1 MKNLRSAVLG
11 TVFLIISAS
20 AVWSQQ
26 NANSA
31 GDQPA
36 GSTSQL
42 PRLVRF
48 SGTLK
53 DVDGSPLTGITGV
66 TFALYSEQAG
76 GAPLWLETQN
86 ITADSNGHYAAL
98 LGSTKPDG
106 LPAELFTSEQARWV
120 GVQVSGQAEQARVL
134 LVSAP
139 YALKAGDAE
148 TVGGLPASA
157 FVLAAPPVAASGNAE
172 TNATGNVAASS
183 AAAAQALTSSDV
195 TTTGGTV
202 NTIPLFTTAT
212 NIQNSILTQ
221 TSTTAINVRGKLNL
235 PATGTATSSKG
246 FPSQPADLTASAF
259 NSATSA
265 AVPQTFQWQA
275 EPVGN
280 NTSTATGSL
289 NLLFGQGT
297 SKPSETGL
305 NIASNGQITFAKG
318 QAFPGTGDGTVTSV
332 GSGAGLTGGPI
343 TGSGTLSIPTGGV
356 SNAMLANSSLNV
368 TAGTDLTG
376 GGSVT
381 LGGGTTLNLD
391 TTKVPQLN
399 AANTFTGNQT
409 VSGNLS
415 ATGVVTGSSYQIG
428 SNLFAFGSYA
438 NKNAFLGFAGNSAM
452 TGTGNTATGLLAL
465 PNNTT
470 GAVNT
475 ATGFLALQVNS
486 SGGANTADGEGALG
500 SNNGSA
506 NTATGAL
513 ALDFNGAGSLN
524 TAIGYQ
530 AGITTN
536 ATSISGSNNTFV
548 GSNSA
553 VATGTL
559 TNATAI
565 GANAEVAESNA
576 MVLGEINGVNNA
588 TASTN
593 VGIGTTAPTHTLEVY
608 SEMATTAQ
616 MAMITDGTDAA
627 FSLNNTASGGEE
639 YWIDSGSGAAG
650 VGAGNFAIYDRT
662 KGLTRLVVTQ
672 AGNVGIGTT
681 SPDNPL
687 SVMGSAD
694 KTGGGSWGSFSDGR
708 LKNLNGSFS
717 SGLSQVL
724 KIHPVRYRYKADNP
738 LGIRDTDEHIGVVA
752 QEVRQVIPE
761 AVTENSKG
769 YLLVN
774 NDPIIWSM
782 LNAIKEQQREIQQQ
796 QAALRTQATAIR
808 NLRSELRATRQ
819 SAEDKNAS
827 SRRSARAELAPK
839 PDCWQRSP
847 CDCPHPDREGR
858 DFSRAESRQKRNQ
871 GFSSS
876 THAERS
882 SRKPALSEAEG
893 HPIPAGRSLPSTEL
907 PLGLG
912 RLSCERTPVRARERS
927 SEAGKRPPLLLSVW
941 R

>member
-1 MKNLRSAVLG
+1 MKLRVACVVVGFLSLSLSLAQLAVAQ
-11 TVFLIISAS
+11 TTTETAS
-20 AVWSQQ
+20 A
-26 NANSA
+26 
-31 GDQPA
+31 
-36 GSTSQL
+36 L

-48 SGTLK
+48 GGTVK
-53 DVDGSPLTGITGV
+53 DLNGTPLTGVVGI
-66 TFALYSEQAG
+66 TFALYSEQTG
-76 GAPLWLETQN
+76 GAALWLETQN
-86 ITADSNGHYAAL
+86 ITADSNGHYTVL

-106 LPAELFTSEQARWV
+106 LPTDLFTTEQARWV
-120 GVQVSGQAEQARVL
+120 GVQVSGQAEQPRVL

-148 TVGGLPASA
+148 TVGGLPALA
-157 FVLAAPPVAASGNAE
+157 FVLAAPAVAASGNAE
-172 TNATGNVAASS
+172 ANATGNVAASS

-235 PATGTATSSKG
+235 PGTGTATSSKG
-246 FPSQPADLTASAF
+246 YNSQPADFVASVF
-259 NSATSA
+259 NSSTSA

-275 EPVGN
+275 EPVN
-280 NTSTATGSL
+280 NDKSTASGTL

-332 GSGAGLTGGPI
+332 ASGTGLTGGPI
-343 TGSGTLSIPTGGV
+343 TGSGTLSLA
-356 SNAMLANSSLNV
+356 SNACASGNALSALPFTCSPF
-368 TAGTDLTG
+368 A
-376 GGSVT
+376 T
-381 LGGGTTLNLD
+381 LG
-391 TTKVPQLN
+391 
-399 AANTFTGNQT
+399 ANTFSGNQT

-438 NKNAFLGFAGNSAM
+438 NQNAFLGFAGNPTT
-452 TGTGNTATGLLAL
+452 TGFYNTANGYQALSSNTTGNGNIASGLVAL
-465 PNNTT
+465 VNNTT
-470 GAVNT
+470 GNYNT
-475 ATGFLALQVNS
+475 AIGAEALYRNTTGS
-486 SGGANTADGEGALG
+486 YNTASGNDALF
-500 SNNGSA
+500 SN
-506 NTATGAL
+506 TT
-513 ALDFNGAGSLN
+513 GSLN
-524 TAIGYQ
+524 TGL
-530 AGITTN
+530 GLN
-536 ATSISGSNNTFV
+536 ANV
-548 GSNSA
+548 GSGN
-553 VATGTL
+553 L

-565 GANAEVAESNA
+565 GAGAWVTESNA
-576 MVLGEINGVNNA
+576 MVLGSINGVNGA

-608 SEMATTAQ
+608 SEKATTAQ

-627 FSLNNTASGGEE
+627 FSLNNTATGGHE

-650 VGAGNFAIYDRT
+650 VGAGNFAIYDRSASS
-662 KGLTRLVVTQ
+662 TRLVVDT
-672 AGNVGIGTT
+672 AGQVGIGTI
-681 SPDNPL
+681 SPTELL
-687 SVMGSAD
+687 SVNGSAN
-694 KTGGGSWGSFSDGR
+694 KIGGGSWDVFSDGR

-782 LNAIKEQQREIQQQ
+782 LNAIKEQQGEFRQQ
-796 QAALRTQATAIR
+796 QAELAKALRQVR
-808 NLRSELRATRQ
+808 QQESLLRAQTSAMRRLGAEVRETR
-819 SAEDKNAS
+819 ET
-827 SRRSARAELAPK
+827 L
-839 PDCWQRSP
+839 
-847 CDCPHPDREGR
+847 
-858 DFSRAESRQKRNQ
+858 
-871 GFSSS
+871 
-876 THAERS
+876 
-882 SRKPALSEAEG
+882 RKVKAQIAAAQPALVA
-893 HPIPAGRSLPSTEL
+893 A
-907 PLGLG
+907 
-912 RLSCERTPVRARERS
+912 
-927 SEAGKRPPLLLSVW
+927 K
-941 R
+941 